1 MEQTL
6 LTKKMLLA
14 GEWVTREKKISVEN
28 PQNGEIIAQ
37 IPVANKEDALFAIEE
52 GVKGAN
58 IASRLS
64 VFERMSILNRA
75 ANWIEERKQLFAQT
89 ISLEGSKTIREARK
103 EVKRCIQTIRISAE
117 ETRRLHGKTLSFD
130 QMEGN
135 ENRIG
140 YYQRLPIGLIV
151 AITPFNDP
159 LNLVAHK
166 LGPAIAA
173 GNAIIIKPS
182 TVTPLS
188 ALLLAEAFEQAGLP
202 KKVLSVLPG
211 HSSEI
216 GDVLVSHPAV
226 RMISFTGGYEAGKE
240 IASKAGVKKLSM
252 ELGSNSPCIVLKDA
266 EIKEAVESIVSG
278 AFWAAG
284 QNCIGVQR
292 VYIEEE
298 LYADFEE
305 AIVYRTSQLQIGDKF
320 SEKTD
325 MGPLITKKE
334 AIRIENLVDEAIS
347 NGAHCLCGGKRE
359 GTYYLPTILT
369 NVDAESKI
377 AKEELFGPV
386 VILDS
391 VKNLSEAI
399 KKSNDVSYGLQA
411 GIFTKNL
418 DLAFRAIKELEYGGI
433 MVNDSSDFRIDAMP
447 FGGMKQSGIGRE
459 GVEFSIQEMTELK
472 VICFRLGYA
481 H

>member
-52 GVKGAN
+52 GVKGAK

-75 ANWIEERKQLFAQT
+75 ANWIEERKRLFAQT

-226 RMISFTGGYEAGKE
+226 RMISFTGGYEVGKE

-472 VICFRLGYA
+472 VICFRLG
-481 H
+481 

>member
-75 ANWIEERKQLFAQT
+75 ANWIEERKRLFAQT

-278 AFWAAG
+278 AFWAVG

>member
-1 MEQTL
+1 
-6 LTKKMLLA
+6 MLLA

-52 GVKGAN
+52 GVKGAK

-202 KKVLSVLPG
+202 KKVLSVLLG

>member
-1 MEQTL
+1 
-6 LTKKMLLA
+6 MLLA

-75 ANWIEERKQLFAQT
+75 ANWIEERKRLFAQT

>member
-1 MEQTL
+1 
-6 LTKKMLLA
+6 MLLA

-52 GVKGAN
+52 GVKGAK

>member
-6 LTKKMLLA
+6 LKKKMLLA
-14 GEWVTREKKISVEN
+14 GEWVTRERMVDVEN
-28 PQNGEIIAQ
+28 PQNGEVIAQ
-37 IPVANKEDALFAIEE
+37 VPLASREDALNAIEA
-52 GVKGAN
+52 GVRGAQ

-64 VFERMSILNRA
+64 THERMTILNKA
-75 ANWIEERKQLFAQT
+75 ADWIEERQSLFANT
-89 ISLEGSKTIREARK
+89 IALEGSKTIREATK

-117 ETRRLHGKTLSFD
+117 EARRLHGETIPFD
-130 QMEGN
+130 QIPGN

-140 YYQRLPIGLIV
+140 YYQRLPIGLVV

-173 GNAIIIKPS
+173 GNSIIIKPS

-188 ALLLAEAFEQAGLP
+188 ALLLAEAFDHAGLP
-202 KKVLSVLPG
+202 KNILSVLVG
-211 HSSEI
+211 NASEI

-226 RMISFTGGYEAGKE
+226 RMISFTGGYEAGQT
-240 IASKAGVKKLSM
+240 IASKAGIKKISM

-266 EIKEAVESIVSG
+266 DIEQAVDSIVSG

-284 QNCIGVQR
+284 QNCLGVQR

-298 LYADFEE
+298 IYSTFEQLF
-305 AIVYRTSQLQIGDKF
+305 VNRTRQYRIGDKL
-320 SEKTD
+320 SEQTD
-325 MGPLITKKE
+325 VGPLITEKE
-334 AIRIENLVDEAIS
+334 AIRIENLVNEAIE

-359 GTYYLPTILT
+359 GAFYHPTVLT

-377 AKEELFGPV
+377 AKEEIFGPV

-391 VKNLSEAI
+391 VQDLNEAI
-399 KKSNDVSYGLQA
+399 KKSNNISYGLQA

-418 DLAFRAIKELEYGGI
+418 DFAFHAIKEMEFGGI

-459 GVEFSIQEMTELK
+459 GVAFSLQEMTELK
-472 VICFRLGYA
+472 VVCFKIS
-481 H
+481 

>member
-1 MEQTL
+1 MEKTL

-52 GVKGAN
+52 GVKGAK

-188 ALLLAEAFEQAGLP
+188 ALLLAETFEQAGLP

>member
-226 RMISFTGGYEAGKE
+226 RMISFTGGYEVGKE

>member
-52 GVKGAN
+52 GVKGAK

>member
-1 MEQTL
+1 
-6 LTKKMLLA
+6 MLLA

-52 GVKGAN
+52 GVKGAK

-75 ANWIEERKQLFAQT
+75 ANWIEERKRLFAQT

-226 RMISFTGGYEAGKE
+226 RMISFTGGYEVGKE

>member
-75 ANWIEERKQLFAQT
+75 ANWIEERKRLFAQT

-202 KKVLSVLPG
+202 KKVLSVLLG

>member
-52 GVKGAN
+52 GVKGAK

-226 RMISFTGGYEAGKE
+226 RMISFTGGYEVGKE

>member
-1 MEQTL
+1 
-6 LTKKMLLA
+6 MLLA

-75 ANWIEERKQLFAQT
+75 ANWIEERKRLFAQT

-202 KKVLSVLPG
+202 KKVLSVLLG

-433 MVNDSSDFRIDAMP
+433 MVNGSSDFRIDAMP

>member
-1 MEQTL
+1 
-6 LTKKMLLA
+6 MLLA

-226 RMISFTGGYEAGKE
+226 RMISFTGGYEVGKE

>member
-1 MEQTL
+1 
-6 LTKKMLLA
+6 MLLA

-52 GVKGAN
+52 GVKGAK

-226 RMISFTGGYEAGKE
+226 RMISFTGGYEVGKE

>member
-1 MEQTL
+1 
-6 LTKKMLLA
+6 MLLA

>member
-52 GVKGAN
+52 GVKGAK

-75 ANWIEERKQLFAQT
+75 ANWIEERKRLFAQT

-226 RMISFTGGYEAGKE
+226 RMISFTGGYEVGKE